1 MKTNTF
7 LYILRLALT
16 LLAITAIMAA
26 ALAGV
31 NKLTKDRIAAVE
43 QEKKE
48 EAIRYRRRQYLYSLR
63 SYERKGKELAAS
75 GITIELLEKLDNEC
89 NED

>member
-1 MKTNTF
+1 MAKPRTPKGMTDEQVERE
-7 LYILRLALT
+7 IARLKEDEFVK
-16 LLAITAIMAA
+16 LA
-26 ALAGV
+26 
-31 NKLTKDRIAAVE
+31 
-43 QEKKE
+43 KKE